1 MKESKTLDLKDR
13 KILFELDSNARASC
27 SSIAKKVGLSTEVVN
42 YRIKRL
48 EKEEIIT
55 GYTAMVNLATLGVVH
70 YKVCLT
76 VQHISSVELEK
87 IMSELKKIPEVKW
100 IVQTMGNWDVV
111 ITVEAK
117 SMEDADRVKR
127 EVLSKFANSVSR
139 KEISFLVEAHTFNRN
154 YLIGRKRTEKSRVIM
169 KKLPDIDLDALDIS
183 ILKALARNSRM
194 PLIEL
199 SSNLKTTSR
208 VLHYRIKQLEKKRI
222 ISGYKIS
229 INYEKIGIKFFKTF
243 MYLANPEKKRFDELL
258 SYLTINEHVT
268 HDVKVMG
275 NWDIEPEFEVY
286 SDKEFN
292 NIMIEI
298 KDKFSDIISRI
309 DVITISKEHKFEY
322 F

>member
-1 MKESKTLDLKDR
+1 
-13 KILFELDSNARASC
+13 
-27 SSIAKKVGLSTEVVN
+27 
-42 YRIKRL
+42 
-48 EKEEIIT
+48 
-55 GYTAMVNLATLGVVH
+55 
-70 YKVCLT
+70 
-76 VQHISSVELEK
+76 
-87 IMSELKKIPEVKW
+87 
-100 IVQTMGNWDVV
+100 
-111 ITVEAK
+111 
-117 SMEDADRVKR
+117 
-127 EVLSKFANSVSR
+127 
-139 KEISFLVEAHTFNRN
+139 
-154 YLIGRKRTEKSRVIM
+154 M